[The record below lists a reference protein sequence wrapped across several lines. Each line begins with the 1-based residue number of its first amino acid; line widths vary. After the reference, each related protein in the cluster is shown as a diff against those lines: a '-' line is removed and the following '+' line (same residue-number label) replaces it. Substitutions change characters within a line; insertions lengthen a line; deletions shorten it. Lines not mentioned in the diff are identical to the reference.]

1 MYKVFFIFIFTTF
14 CFSSTIN
21 FQEEKF
27 VNALQASVYKN
38 GTIEIKN
45 DSIKVSYKNFD
56 TSYIFFSDYF
66 IVKDKNSEQKL
77 KYEDRVELSIFY
89 KLINLIYRDKKDGIE
104 EFFNLENV
112 ENKTVLTPNE
122 YLSNSIEKVEFK
134 KEQSILN
141 FLKIYF
147 KNEDYIKIVQN

>member
-38 GTIEIKN
+38 GIIEIKN
-45 DSIKVSYKNFD
+45 NFIKVSYKDFD
-56 TSYIFFSDYF
+56 TSYIFFSDHF
-66 IVKDKNSEQKL
+66 IVKDKNSEREL

-104 EFFNLENV
+104 EFFNLENI